1 MLVFSEKLGGQCF
14 CRDPNPLLSSEFFFL
29 DQSSNVL
36 LIHVILQGLCFI
48 QDIDSLALHQV
59 FSLYIII
66 NHSLVFHIFH
76 FKSNVDSW
84 FNVIESNLT
93 FVQFS
98 GILVHYWD
106 QYILFT

>member
-1 MLVFSEKLGGQCF
+1 MLVFSEKLGSQCF
-14 CRDPNPLLSSEFFFL
+14 CCDPNPLLSSEFFFL

-48 QDIDSLALHQV
+48 QDIDSLALHQG

-66 NHSLVFHIFH
+66 NH
-76 FKSNVDSW
+76 SNVDSW

-106 QYILFT
+106 QYILLT